1 MVILSASE
9 GFHLLGLIKRA
20 GLDHSI
26 AFVRSLTF
34 AVWDDTLLLAERP
47 NDSVLENAFLYAE
60 CASRLSRVLR

>member
-20 GLDHSI
+20 SLDHSI

-34 AVWDDTLLLAERP
+34 AVRDDTLLLAERP
-47 NDSVLENAFLYAE
+47 NDSALENAFLSAE